1 MRFRVLPLGL
11 ALIGLLTGCRR
22 DDVALT
28 PTPTVRPLV
37 LANNSLILNPSGYA
51 PLSAELSFHTA
62 SAGTT
67 TVVVHGKHGEASD
80 VVQRYHDADTTH
92 VVPVL
97 GLYADYANQVDVSFT
112 SEDGWHVEKTSLT
125 VATGALPPN
134 LPTTIAVAQ
143 APTAALGAGLT
154 LVSNF
159 SASNPQMPLVVDNYG
174 DIRWVLDY
182 RTHPVLQRLSYDCGI
197 SRLRNGNYLFGD
209 KATSQLYEVSGLG
222 ELLNTWPMTGY
233 TFHHEVL
240 EKPDGNFLVCVNK
253 TGSTHPDGSPTVE
266 DVVIEMNRNS
276 GAVTHEW
283 DLKQLLDE
291 NRHALEPDPI
301 DWAHNNAVAY
311 DPTDN
316 TIVVSAR
323 FQGLVKLGYDDR
335 IVWILAPHKGW
346 GTNRRGEDLSKY
358 LLTPLDANGQSI
370 ANADVAQG
378 VTNDASFEWNW
389 YQHSPTR
396 LPNGDWLMFDNG
408 THRNFDPTPGTYS
421 RAVIFRIDPV
431 RRTVQQVW
439 AYGKE
444 RGADTYSSI
453 VSRVEFLPEVNHVRF
468 CPGYQVPTPTG
479 LGGKIIEVDYATRQ
493 PVFEL
498 SLTTG
503 NGFGFHRADAT
514 HFGE

>member
-11 ALIGLLTGCRR
+11 ACIGLLNGCRH
-22 DDVALT
+22 DDVAVA
-28 PTPTVRPLV
+28 PTPTIRPLV
-37 LANNSLILNPSGYA
+37 LAANSLVLNPSGYA
-51 PLSAELSFHTA
+51 PLSAELSFHTN
-62 SAGTT
+62 SPGTT
-67 TVVVHGKHGEASD
+67 TVVVHGRHGEATD

-92 VVPVL
+92 TVPVL
-97 GLYADYANQVDVSFT
+97 GLYADYLNEVDVTFT
-112 SEDGWHVEKTSLT
+112 SEDGWLVQKTSLT
-125 VATGALPPN
+125 VGTGPLPPN
-134 LPTTIAVAQ
+134 LPTAIAVATP
-143 APTAALGAGLT
+143 PTTGLGANLT

-209 KATSQLYEVSGLG
+209 KTTSQLFEVNGLG
-222 ELLNTWPMTGY
+222 ELLHTWKMPGY
-233 TFHHEVL
+233 AFHHEVL
-240 EKPDGNFLVCVNK
+240 EKPDGNFLVNVNK

-266 DVVIEMNRNS
+266 DVVIELSRTA
-276 GAVTHEW
+276 GTVTHEW

-291 NRHALEPDPI
+291 DRHALEPDPV
-301 DWAHNNAVAY
+301 DWAHTNAVAY
-311 DPTDN
+311 DPADN

-323 FQGLVKLGYDDR
+323 FQGVVKLGYDDR
-335 IVWILAPHKGW
+335 IVWILAPHKDW
-346 GTNRRGEDLSKY
+346 GTNRRGEDLNKF
-358 LLTPLDANGQSI
+358 LLTPLDAAGQPLGD
-370 ANADVAQG
+370 ANVAEG
-378 VTNDASFEWNW
+378 TTNNPSFEWNW

-396 LPNGDWLMFDNG
+396 LPNGDWLLFDNG
-408 THRNFDPTPGTYS
+408 THRNFDPAPGTYS
-421 RAVIFRIDPV
+421 RAVAYRIDPV

-444 RGADTYSSI
+444 RGAETYSSI

-468 CPGYQVPTPTG
+468 CPGYQVPTATG
-479 LGGKIIEVDYATRQ
+479 LGGKIIEIDYATRQ
-493 PVFEL
+493 PVFEM

-503 NGFGFHRADAT
+503 NGFGFHRADVT